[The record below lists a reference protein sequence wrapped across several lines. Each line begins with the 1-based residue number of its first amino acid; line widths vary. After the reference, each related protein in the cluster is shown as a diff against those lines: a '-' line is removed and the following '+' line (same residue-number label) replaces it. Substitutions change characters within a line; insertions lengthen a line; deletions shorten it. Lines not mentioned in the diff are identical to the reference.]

1 VTKQLI
7 AIVLTGFAVGA
18 TPVAQEKP
26 PAPAEKPPVST
37 PLKVQVTISRF
48 QGDKRVSSMPYTLS
62 VNTNNSRADVSRL
75 RMGGKVPIMTMATPT
90 VDGKPLGVAAG
101 PVTYQD
107 VGTNID
113 CYASTTDDGRFKV
126 VVTVEDTSVYP
137 EDQAVSTVRGHPS
150 FRTLVLT
157 NAAILRDGQST
168 QFTSATDKVSGETV
182 KIDVMLNV
190 VK

>member
-1 VTKQLI
+1 VTKHLY
-7 AIVLTGFAVGA
+7 AIVLTGLAAGA
-18 TPVAQEKP
+18 IAVAQEKP
-26 PAPAEKPPVST
+26 AAPAAEKPSMST

-48 QGDKRVSSMPYTLS
+48 QGEKKLSSMPYTLS
-62 VNTNNSRADVSRL
+62 VNTNNARTEISRL
-75 RMGGKVPIMTMATPT
+75 RMGGKVPIMTVAAP
-90 VDGKPLGVAAG
+90 VAAG

-126 VVTVEDTSVYP
+126 TLTVEDTSVYP
-137 EDQAVSTVRGHPS
+137 EDQGVSTVRGHPA

-157 NAAILRDGQST
+157 NSAVLRDGQSS
-168 QFTSATDKVSGETV
+168 QFTTATDKVSGETV
-182 KIDVMLNV
+182 RIDVMISV

>member
-1 VTKQLI
+1 VTKHLL
-7 AIVLTGFAVGA
+7 AIVLTGLAAGA
-18 TPVAQEKP
+18 TAVAQEP
-26 PAPAEKPPVST
+26 PAPPAPKPAASSA
-37 PLKVQVTISRF
+37 LKVQVTISRL

-62 VNTNNSRADVSRL
+62 VNTNNSRAEISRL
-75 RMGGKVPIMTMATPT
+75 RMGGKVPIMAVATPV
-90 VDGKPLGVAAG
+90 VDGKQIAAG

-113 CYASTTDDGRFKV
+113 CFASTTDDGRFKV
-126 VVTVEDTSVYP
+126 TLTVEDTSVYP
-137 EDQAVSTVRGHPS
+137 EDQAVSTVRGHPA

-182 KIDVMLNV
+182 RIDVMLNV